1 MSFLMKLIKKTDT
14 SVKGSIDAFPQMVET
29 AAAFFM
35 ILAVIPGI
43 DVNLDFVNATTAF
56 LAIGIFRLLPVWWKY
71 YKTDIKGVFSKSSLY
86 CGLIVGIIAMV
97 GLRDIQSAMFLFA
110 ICFSYQFFNK
120 ET

>member
-1 MSFLMKLIKKTDT
+1 MSKLLQIVRKLDN
-14 SVKGSIDAFPQMVET
+14 SINGSIDAFPQMVET

-86 CGLIVGIIAMV
+86 CGLIVGIIAMA